1 MTARTHLVLSL
12 LAVALCCAHG
22 RIAQAAGFAL
32 TEQSAEGIGM
42 ASAVSASTTE
52 PAAVWYNPAALPY
65 IPGYQASAFGILY
78 LGQPSFSPRDGSPAV
93 DAKPTRQ
100 AVPAFFATGRV
111 SDRVGVGLGFYVPF
125 GLGIGWPVDW
135 IGREYG
141 IKSSITT
148 LNMNPVAAVKVLPN
162 LSLAA
167 GIDVE
172 RSAVDITNGLP
183 AAIGG
188 GTVRIGGGT
197 WGVGG
202 NAAVLYRALPE
213 RLHFSAAYHSRVK
226 LTFAGH
232 AHFEVNES
240 VFTSSLF
247 DQPGKATIT
256 LPDVI
261 QLGVM
266 YRPRPHLTLEL
277 DANVTLWSTY
287 KKIPLDFSDPRT
299 PDSAFYPN
307 YHDQVSL
314 RLGLD
319 WRTPVHGLHVRG
331 GFIYDQNPAPQ
342 SGLSPTLPDSTAFDV
357 CLGLGWASR
366 ALRAD
371 LGYML
376 VMYLP
381 SKARYPTD
389 PAAPPQSPEGTYRT
403 MAHLLGLTLTVRLGT
418 PGRPAGAPGV
428 AP

>member
-247 DQPGKATIT
+247 DQPGKATIGMSSRPANAERPPT
-256 LPDVI
+256 AAIRPPRQRMQALWIVSR
-261 QLGVM
+261 GVRQESTRRM
-266 YRPRPHLTLEL
+266 NSSFTVPRPCGFSM
-277 DANVTLWSTY
+277 STRAA
-287 KKIPLDFSDPRT
+287 IS
-299 PDSAFYPN
+299 
-307 YHDQVSL
+307 
-314 RLGLD
+314 G
-319 WRTPVHGLHVRG
+319 
-331 GFIYDQNPAPQ
+331 NP
-342 SGLSPTLPDSTAFDV
+342 
-357 CLGLGWASR
+357 
-366 ALRAD
+366 
-371 LGYML
+371 
-376 VMYLP
+376 
-381 SKARYPTD
+381 
-389 PAAPPQSPEGTYRT
+389 
-403 MAHLLGLTLTVRLGT
+403 TV
-418 PGRPAGAPGV
+418 P
-428 AP
+428 